1 MLKRDPWSLT
11 KTNKLLKKTTKPK
24 DKESGHSLSPSF
36 YRIPLMKTLT
46 LLFLPLVLAGC
57 ACPFKKSQTKAY
69 PQNQPIQQITDRA
82 VDSAM
87 QSLHPKRIMV
97 IVAEPKT
104 GRILAMTGKKE
115 GSNKLTDDPI
125 SRFYGPGSTFKPV
138 VAVATLQEGKI
149 TPKTEINCEQGAF
162 PFGGKVIK
170 DHQKYGNLTYD
181 QILMKSS
188 NIGAVKMALL
198 LKDAVYF
205 DYVRLFGFGEK
216 TGIAILGEVQGIVN
230 PPSSWDGLTKARM
243 AFGQSVAVTPIQ
255 LTMAYC
261 AIANGGKLMKPVIGS
276 EKTTVVRRACS
287 KKTADLVKNAL
298 AKVAS
303 DQGTAPLAQV
313 KGVTVG
319 GKTGTSQAIT
329 PDGHYATDKYVTS
342 FAGFFPV
349 EKPRYVCVVVVDQ
362 ADLKPEVNYG
372 GLVAAPIFSDIAKK
386 ILALGR

>member
-1 MLKRDPWSLT
+1 MLGCRERPSQFLRKA
-11 KTNKLLKKTTKPK
+11 PK
-24 DKESGHSLSPSF
+24 DKEVGHSLSLSL
-36 YRIPLMKTLT
+36 RSISHMKI
-46 LLFLPLVLAGC
+46 LPLLALPLAIAGC
-57 ACPFKKSQTKAY
+57 AFPFNHSQTKAY
-69 PQNQPIQQITDRA
+69 PHNQTIQQITDHA
-82 VDSAM
+82 VELAM
-87 QSLHPKRIMV
+87 QSLYPKRMMV

-104 GRILAMTGKKE
+104 GKILAMTGRMQ
-115 GSNKLTDDPI
+115 GINLNTDDPI
-125 SRFYGPGSTFKPV
+125 SRFYEPGSTFKPV
-138 VAVATLQEGKI
+138 VAVAALQEGKI
-149 TPKTEINCEQGAF
+149 TPKSEINCEQGAF

-170 DHQKYGNLTYD
+170 DHQKNGNLTFEG
-181 QILMKSS
+181 ILMKSS
-188 NIGAVKMALL
+188 NIGASKMALL
-198 LKDAVYF
+198 LSDRFFYN
-205 DYVRLFGFGEK
+205 YVHRFGFGEK
-216 TGIAILGEVQGIVN
+216 TGISMSGEVEGIVN
-230 PPSSWDGLTKARM
+230 PPDRWDGLTKARM
-243 AFGQSVAVTPIQ
+243 AFGQSIGVTPIQ

-261 AIANGGKLMKPVIGS
+261 ALANGGLLMKPVIGS
-276 EKTTVVRRACS
+276 EKTTVVRRVCS